1 MTRRPP
7 SREAEIEFQPHV
19 PEAVRNFILSEV
31 GVTGSTDSGALT
43 NRLASAERLIK
54 MLCDAAAP
62 GKRGSLAEQL
72 QEARTYKVELERQ
85 LDDYRKLA
93 SSEAMREAYAH
104 LMVDFTNPSE
114 WSRFLRAAVEAHKD
128 YRLERQRITVAEALQ
143 DKIVDQCEK
152 LLSLVTRYQV
162 LSAQNI
168 RGPLEFVH
176 IPNLVWCP
184 SLEWQEVWHD
194 GAEAARFWRFTPR
207 PGDRAHTRQAATAEV
222 IARLIDAGL
231 AFEAAPTS
239 NAVAAATSSKKNNPN
254 TEYVRAFWSLLQRNF
269 GPRSHKGSRL
279 YKPVAITATVILD
292 APDVVVS
299 YDDVRKAVG
308 AKRAARHRK
317 MRLSARV

>member
-1 MTRRPP
+1 
-7 SREAEIEFQPHV
+7 
-19 PEAVRNFILSEV
+19 
-31 GVTGSTDSGALT
+31 
-43 NRLASAERLIK
+43 
-54 MLCDAAAP
+54 MLCHLPLPVNEVAWQTAP
-62 GKRGSLAEQL
+62 R
-72 QEARTYKVELERQ
+72 ARTYNRTRRQ

-93 SSEAMREAYAH
+93 SSEAMEAYPH
-104 LMVDFTNPSE
+104 SMVDFTNPSE
-114 WSRFLRAAVEAHKD
+114 WSRFLRAAVEAHRD
-128 YRLERQRITVAEALQ
+128 YRLERQRITVAKALQ

-168 RGPLEFVH
+168 RGPSEFVH

-184 SLEWQEVWHD
+184 SLSGKRSDTMGQ
-194 GAEAARFWRFTPR
+194 AARFWRFTPR
-207 PGDRAHTRQAATAEV
+207 TGDRAHTRQAATAEV

-231 AFEAAPTS
+231 AFEAAPIL

-308 AKRAARHRK
+308 AKKSGEASENHVASVKFSGHRAIA
-317 MRLSARV
+317 